1 MLKLDLPKRA
11 DERGSFSIVPVG
23 GSAAGGSSNSFVTIQ
38 VPNGTNI
45 VADGV
50 TDTATFSSSDSS
62 VVMTGT
68 AATDTIDFKV
78 DASAI
83 GTGTLPATRGG
94 TGVSNN
100 VAATLTRSGNHAL
113 TLTTTNTT
121 GVTLPTTGT
130 LATLA
135 GSEAFTNKT
144 LTSPAIASATWS
156 GTTATGQTSS
166 SVLATD
172 GSGNLTTFGLS
183 STVTT
188 LTGSQVLTNKTLTSP
203 VLNTATIGTSLIF
216 SNYHLEPG
224 ETDSGNSGTS
234 KTIDWSANSAQKS
247 TLTGSVTYTFSNPQT
262 GGAYVLR
269 VIQGSGP
276 YTITWPATVKWPAG
290 TAPTITTTNG
300 HMDLF
305 NFYWDGTDY
314 YGSFTQDYTP

>member
-1 MLKLDLPKRA
+1 MLKLDLPKRVN
-11 DERGSFSIVPVG
+11 ERGSFSIVPVG
-23 GSAAGGSSNSFVTIQ
+23 GSAAGGAASNSFVTIQ
-38 VPNGTNI
+38 VPNGANI

-50 TDTATFSSSDSS
+50 TDTATFTSSDSS
-62 VVMTGT
+62 VVITGT
-68 AATDTIDFKV
+68 AGTDTIDFKV

-94 TGVSNN
+94 TGISNN
-100 VAATLTRSGNHAL
+100 VAATLTRSGSHAL
-113 TLTTTNTT
+113 TFTTSNTT
-121 GVTLPTTGT
+121 SLTLPTTGT

-135 GSEAFTNKT
+135 GSET
-144 LTSPAIASATWS
+144 
-156 GTTATGQTSS
+156 
-166 SVLATD
+166 
-172 GSGNLTTFGLS
+172 LS
-183 STVTT
+183 S
-188 LTGSQVLTNKTLTSP
+188 KTLTSP
-203 VLNTATIGTSLIF
+203 VLNTATIGTSLLF

-247 TLTGSVTYTFSNPQT
+247 TLTGNVTYTFSNPVT

-276 YTITWPATVKWPAG
+276 YTITWPATVKWPAN
-290 TAPTITTTNG
+290 TAPTITTTNA

-314 YGSFTQDYTP
+314 FGSLTQNYTP